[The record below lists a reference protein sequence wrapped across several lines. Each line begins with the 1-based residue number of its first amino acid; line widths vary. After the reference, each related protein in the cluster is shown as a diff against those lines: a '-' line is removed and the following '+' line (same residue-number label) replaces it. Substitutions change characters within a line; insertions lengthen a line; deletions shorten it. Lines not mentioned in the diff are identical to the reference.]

1 MHKCFCA
8 SVLVLLCLLSSIQV
22 IFAANYVPTE
32 KTLLDC
38 GATSDQPDSG
48 GRVWTSDKGSSF
60 LSSSGKSSTATASTQ
75 DPADIIDPSRARPAS
90 GSGHSKSRT
99 AIIAGG
105 VSGGVVLAV
114 VIGFCVL
121 AASRRHRQGKE
132 ASSSDGPSGW
142 LPFSLHG
149 NSHSAGSA
157 QTNTTGS
164 SSLHSNLCRH
174 FSFAE
179 IKSATNNFDEALL
192 LGVGGFGKVYKGEVD
207 GGTTKVAIKRGN
219 PLSEQGVHEF
229 QTEIEML
236 SKLRH
241 RHLVSLIG
249 YCEENTE
256 MILVYDYM
264 AHGTLREHLYKT
276 QKPP

>member
-1 MHKCFCA
+1 MDKCFCA

-38 GATSDQPDSG
+38 GANSDETDLD

-60 LSSSGKSSTATASTQ
+60 LSSSGKSSIATATP

-90 GSGHSKSRT
+90 GSGHSKSQT

-142 LPFSLHG
+142 LPLSLYG
-149 NSHSAGSA
+149 IRTLRVQPRQILQEVMLPLYLQTFAGTSHS
-157 QTNTTGS
+157 
-164 SSLHSNLCRH
+164 LRL
-174 FSFAE
+174 
-179 IKSATNNFDEALL
+179 KSATSNFDEALL
-192 LGVGGFGKVYKGEVD
+192 LGVGGFGKVYKGEND

-219 PLSEQGVHEF
+219 PLSEQGGVHEF

-256 MILVYDYM
+256 MILVYDL
-264 AHGTLREHLYKT
+264 HGSWNIA
-276 QKPP
+276 

>member
-149 NSHSAGSA
+149 NSHSAGSDDEEVP
-157 QTNTTGS
+157 
-164 SSLHSNLCRH
+164 SNV
-174 FSFAE
+174 A
-179 IKSATNNFDEALL
+179 
-192 LGVGGFGKVYKGEVD
+192 YKGKAPDASPGYD
-207 GGTTKVAIKRGN
+207 GIVTDSRSSGISMSIGGRSLA
-219 PLSEQGVHEF
+219 SEDSDGLTPSAVS
-229 QTEIEML
+229 QTMF
-236 SKLRH
+236 SR
-241 RHLVSLIG
+241 RS
-249 YCEENTE
+249 
-256 MILVYDYM
+256 
-264 AHGTLREHLYKT
+264 
-276 QKPP
+276 